1 MELLSREATL
11 KVSSPQ
17 QRFTTEFG
25 MDRRGSIVPF
35 TPETSHPQDCINNN
49 NNFFNTCSQALG
61 QLVRLGY
68 ILYRTYT

>member
-25 MDRRGSIVPF
+25 MGRSGAIAPY
-35 TPETSHPQDCINNN
+35 TPETSHPQDCINHNN
-49 NNFFNTCSQALG
+49 QSIIQDH
-61 QLVRLGY
+61 
-68 ILYRTYT
+68 